1 MAMEPEKTIKEKS
14 MIESE
19 LEKISV
25 VNQCEMIGL
34 CRANHYYVPVIDE
47 NIVAIK
53 AHIEKTYE
61 EIPIYGS
68 LKVHQ

>member
-1 MAMEPEKTIKEKS
+1 LTTKKS

-34 CRANHYYVPVIDE
+34 P
-47 NIVAIK
+47 
-53 AHIEKTYE
+53 
-61 EIPIYGS
+61 
-68 LKVHQ
+68 

>member
-1 MAMEPEKTIKEKS
+1 

-34 CRANHYYVPVIDE
+34 CRVNHYYVPVIDE

-53 AHIEKTYE
+53 AHIKNFN
-61 EIPIYGS
+61 PSGS
-68 LKVHQ
+68 VMLALEWLNYLGA